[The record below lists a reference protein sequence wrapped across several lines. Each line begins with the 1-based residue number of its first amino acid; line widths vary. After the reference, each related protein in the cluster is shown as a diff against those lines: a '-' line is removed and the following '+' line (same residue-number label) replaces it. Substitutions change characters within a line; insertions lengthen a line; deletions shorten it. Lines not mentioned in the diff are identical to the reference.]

1 MVETV
6 NKTDAAAVAAIA
18 ARAADDKQG
27 SNIIVLNVGDIL
39 AITEMFVV
47 VSASNSRQWRTIAN
61 EITAK
66 IREESDRPLLRSE
79 GMSEQQWVL
88 LDYGDVIVHIFSEE
102 IREFYEIERLY
113 QDVPVVD
120 WRASAS
126 PGPFLTP
133 LQGVY
138 CVPRGYLW
146 GHIFRRLLATL
157 TKSGLSRL

>member
-1 MVETV
+1 MKSTLL
-6 NKTDAAAVAAIA
+6 KTDAETVAIVA

-27 SNIIVLNVGDIL
+27 SNILVLNVGDVL

-47 VSASNSRQWRTIAN
+47 VSASNSRQLRTIAN

-79 GMSEQQWVL
+79 GMAEQQWVL
-88 LDYGDVIVHIFSEE
+88 LDYGDVVVHIFSED

-120 WRASAS
+120 W
-126 PGPFLTP
+126 
-133 LQGVY
+133 
-138 CVPRGYLW
+138 
-146 GHIFRRLLATL
+146 HATA
-157 TKSGLSRL
+157 

>member
-1 MVETV
+1 MNKTM
-6 NKTDAAAVAAIA
+6 NKTDAATVAVVA

-27 SNIIVLNVGDIL
+27 SNIIVLDVGDIL

-47 VSASNSRQWRTIAN
+47 VSASNSRQLRTIAN

-66 IREESDRPLLRSE
+66 IREESDRALLRSE

-120 WRASAS
+120 WQAIA
-126 PGPFLTP
+126 
-133 LQGVY
+133 
-138 CVPRGYLW
+138 
-146 GHIFRRLLATL
+146 
-157 TKSGLSRL
+157 

>member
-1 MVETV
+1 LTSSLQIPNYLRLPLRLV
-6 NKTDAAAVAAIA
+6 NKTLKNTLLKTDAETVAIVA

-27 SNIIVLNVGDIL
+27 SNILVLNVGDIL

-47 VSASNSRQWRTIAN
+47 VSASNSRQLRTIAN

-79 GMSEQQWVL
+79 GMAEQQWVL
-88 LDYGDVIVHIFSEE
+88 LDYGDVIVHIFSED

-120 WRASAS
+120 WQITA
-126 PGPFLTP
+126 
-133 LQGVY
+133 
-138 CVPRGYLW
+138 
-146 GHIFRRLLATL
+146 
-157 TKSGLSRL
+157 

>member
-1 MVETV
+1 MIETV
-6 NKTDAAAVAAIA
+6 DKTDAAVVAAIA

-27 SNIIVLNVGDIL
+27 SNIIVLDVGDIL

-47 VSASNSRQWRTIAN
+47 VSASNSRQLRTIAN

-66 IREESDRPLLRSE
+66 IREESDRLLLRSE

-88 LDYGDVIVHIFSEE
+88 LDYGDVIVHIFSDE

-120 WRASAS
+120 WRASA
-126 PGPFLTP
+126 
-133 LQGVY
+133 
-138 CVPRGYLW
+138 
-146 GHIFRRLLATL
+146 
-157 TKSGLSRL
+157 

>member
-1 MVETV
+1 V
-6 NKTDAAAVAAIA
+6 NNTTKNTLLKTDAETVAIVA

-27 SNIIVLNVGDIL
+27 SNILVLNVGDIL

-47 VSASNSRQWRTIAN
+47 VSASNSRQLRTIAN

-79 GMSEQQWVL
+79 GMAEQQWVL
-88 LDYGDVIVHIFSEE
+88 LDYGDVIVHIFSED

-120 WRASAS
+120 WQITA
-126 PGPFLTP
+126 
-133 LQGVY
+133 
-138 CVPRGYLW
+138 
-146 GHIFRRLLATL
+146 
-157 TKSGLSRL
+157 